1 MEFQEILK
9 LAGAVGVEEEHSEPE
24 IIQQGRIS
32 LHTASD
38 VGSELDQS
46 RFEYQRTW
54 VFMQ

>member
-9 LAGAVGVEEEHSEPE
+9 LAGAVGLEEEHNEPE

-38 VGSELDQS
+38 IGSDLGQS
-46 RFEYQRTW
+46 RFEY
-54 VFMQ
+54 